1 MIDIRILFEQVC
13 VLVLMIIPGILL
25 KKSGLVGE
33 EFGKSISNLI
43 LYAAQPALIIAGF
56 TSVDVTGEILL
67 RMLAVFILGL
77 FSQLLFF
84 FVSKLVFKNAE
95 IQKRR
100 VLIFST
106 VFTNAGYMG
115 IPLLCAIF
123 EEVHPEI
130 AIYAAI
136 YVTGFN
142 ILLWSLGAYL
152 YTDNK
157 EYISVKKMILN
168 PATLSTLV
176 GIVILAL
183 SAIPATRDN
192 IIIPYVR
199 NGGIIPSLIDG
210 LKALVAPLAMFII
223 GFRLVNVRLLS
234 ALKDKYLYIQ
244 IVLSLFILPAVV
256 WGVLKALALVGI
268 YNDPLTMSV
277 LLISV
282 SAPAATATCMFSEK
296 FDGDSE
302 YAGLIVSVTSIL
314 CVISMPIVCLLTTI

>member
-1 MIDIRILFEQVC
+1 MIDVQILFEQVC
-13 VLVLMIIPGILL
+13 VLVLMIIPGALL
-25 KKSGLVGE
+25 KKSGLVDE
-33 EFGKSISNLI
+33 SFGKSISNLI

-56 TSVDVTGEILL
+56 TSVDVTAEILI
-67 RMLAVFILGL
+67 RMLAVFILGIA
-77 FSQLLFF
+77 SQLLM
-84 FVSKLVFKNAE
+84 FVVSNLLFKKAE
-95 IQKRR
+95 ISKRR

-123 EEVHPEI
+123 EDIHPEI
-130 AIYAAI
+130 AIYAAV

-157 EYISVKKMILN
+157 EYISVKKMVLN
-168 PATLSTLV
+168 PATISTFV
-176 GIVILAL
+176 GIAILVL
-183 SAIPATRDN
+183 SAIPFTRDN
-192 IIIPYVR
+192 VIVPYVR
-199 NGGIIPSLIDG
+199 SGGIIPSLIDG

-234 ALKDKYLYIQ
+234 ALRDKYLYIQ
-244 IVLSLFILPAVV
+244 IFLSLFVLPAVI
-256 WGVLKALALVGI
+256 WGILKLLALLNI
-268 YNDPLTMSV
+268 YTDPLTMSV

-282 SAPAATATCMFSEK
+282 AAPSATATCMFSEK

-314 CVISMPIVCLLTTI
+314 CVASMPLVCLLTTI